1 MCVGGEYVCVGER
14 ECVCECVWVNVCVG
28 DSVCECGGCVRVC
41 GYVCVG
47 VRVNV

>member
-14 ECVCECVWVNVCVG
+14 ESVCVCVGECVWVTVCV
-28 DSVCECGGCVRVC
+28 SVGGECVRVC